1 MKSIKQKWQKMSTVA
16 KAVLILFGS
25 IIVLGVLFVALMLYN
40 LTQDYAGLSGGELA
54 MMDSL
59 PQSAPATDSQ
69 RTPSG
74 VVSESAPHTGEVSTL
89 PSTDTYFQQYET
101 TDYLLSARS
110 RSFSTLCATL
120 KSLRDDQGTDF
131 RLFDQRDN
139 TCRAEFFVRQ
149 SEVERIL
156 ALFEQYPEVLVQ
168 TQINSVTT
176 RYTTL
181 TNELSIVQD
190 QLTETES
197 FIETT
202 QAMYDEVIAMA
213 RENNDAAA
221 LNRAIDSSIE
231 RIDRL
236 RQRQTNL
243 ANRVRNLERQ
253 QSELAERIDQIRF
266 SVQFNRMVPLQ
277 TGAVERKWQ
286 LAWQD
291 LKDTFTETS
300 IGLTTGL
307 GIFLLWVIRIGI
319 YILFVI
325 FLLRLLYGFG
335 RYVWQR
341 W

>member
-1 MKSIKQKWQKMSTVA
+1 MSTVA
-16 KAVLILFGS
+16 KVVSISFGS
-25 IIVLGVLFVALMLYN
+25 FIILGVLFVALMLYN

-74 VVSESAPHTGEVSTL
+74 VVSESAPHAGEVSTQ

-101 TDYLLSARS
+101 TDYVVSARS
-110 RSFSTLCATL
+110 RSFPTLCATL

-131 RLFDQRDN
+131 RSFEQRDN
-139 TCRAEFFVRQ
+139 RCRAEFFVQQ

-181 TNELSIVQD
+181 TNELSVVQD
-190 QLTETES
+190 RLTETEA

-202 QAMYDEVIAMA
+202 RAMYDEVIDVA
-213 RENNDAAA
+213 RESNDAAA

-231 RIDRL
+231 RIDQL
-236 RQRQTNL
+236 RQRQVNL

-266 SVQFNRMVPLQ
+266 SVQFDRVVPLQ
-277 TGAVERKWQ
+277 TGVVERKWQ
-286 LAWQD
+286 LAWQE

-319 YILFVI
+319 YIVFVLV
-325 FLLRLLYGFG
+325 LLRLLYSFG
-335 RYVWQR
+335 RYIWTR